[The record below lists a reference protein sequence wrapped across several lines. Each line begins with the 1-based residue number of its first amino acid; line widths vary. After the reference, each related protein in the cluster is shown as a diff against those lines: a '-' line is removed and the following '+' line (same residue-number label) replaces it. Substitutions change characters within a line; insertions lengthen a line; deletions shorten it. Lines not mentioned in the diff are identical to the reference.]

1 MDYQQQ
7 EYVMQFLMGL
17 NESYASTRGQIL
29 MLDLLPPVVK
39 VFNLVVQEERQWSI
53 RSRSS
58 APSDSMA
65 FNASSPAHSVA
76 TASSHNKPRH
86 ERPICTHCGLTGHT
100 VDRCYKLHGF
110 PPGYKPKGKAQ
121 TQMAQT
127 SPLQS
132 QSTSPR
138 SFTEPLKGIHYF
150 PSAAA
155 ATVGSF
161 PPLVSLS
168 SNQVQQLIAYLS
180 THLQQQTI
188 DPFESPS
195 TSGPSISQIYGN
207 NCSTQF
213 FSHPFVPSDAWV
225 IDTGATHHVCC
236 NISLFS
242 HSRLVHNTTVTLPNG
257 HVVAINRV
265 GSVRLFDTLNLDN
278 VLFVPMFTFNLLSI
292 SALTLSHNCS
302 VNFLSNSSVIQDL
315 TRGLMIR
322 KDKR

>member
-86 ERPICTHCGLTGHT
+86 ERPICTHCRLTGHT

-121 TQMAQT
+121 TQMAIQ
-127 SPLQS
+127 
-132 QSTSPR
+132 
-138 SFTEPLKGIHYF
+138 
-150 PSAAA
+150 A
-155 ATVGSF
+155 
-161 PPLVSLS
+161 
-168 SNQVQQLIAYLS
+168 
-180 THLQQQTI
+180 
-188 DPFESPS
+188 PFNP
-195 TSGPSISQIYGN
+195 
-207 NCSTQF
+207 
-213 FSHPFVPSDAWV
+213 
-225 IDTGATHHVCC
+225 
-236 NISLFS
+236 
-242 HSRLVHNTTVTLPNG
+242 
-257 HVVAINRV
+257 
-265 GSVRLFDTLNLDN
+265 
-278 VLFVPMFTFNLLSI
+278 NLLHQGP
-292 SALTLSHNCS
+292 LLNH
-302 VNFLSNSSVIQDL
+302 
-315 TRGLMIR
+315 
-322 KDKR
+322 